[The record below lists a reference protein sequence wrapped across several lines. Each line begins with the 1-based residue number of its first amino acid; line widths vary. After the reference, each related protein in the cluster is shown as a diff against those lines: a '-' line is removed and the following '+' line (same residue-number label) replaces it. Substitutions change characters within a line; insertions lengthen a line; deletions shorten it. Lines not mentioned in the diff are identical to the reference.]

1 MTNGVHFR
9 STRAE
14 IDGAALTHN
23 AKIMQSLSAPS
34 HLLGVVKADAYGHGM
49 LLAARAIDEH
59 VDAFAVAFIDEAL
72 VLREAGLVKPIVL
85 LEGCFSAAELPICAH
100 YNLQPVVHE
109 QSQLDAIAT
118 AKLVRPLSVWLKVD
132 TGMHRLGWDPER
144 VAAVYEELSQCS
156 QVTSITLMSHFANSG
171 DDEHP
176 VTQRQRQRFAEA
188 CTQTKVI
195 NQISFSHSA
204 ALTSSLKDYEQ
215 LSGHWL
221 RAGVTL
227 YGVNPDMQKQIHP
240 ELRPVMRLVAPVI
253 ALRQLAEGER
263 VGYGSGWL
271 AKRPSVI
278 ATLAIGYADGY
289 PRHCKSGTPVLI
301 HGQKAPIA
309 GTVSMDMIT
318 VDVTDIEGVQVGD
331 EAELWGPHLSVHEI
345 AEHADTIGYELLTRV
360 SARVPRIEV

>member
-1 MTNGVHFR
+1 MANGVHFR
-9 STRAE
+9 TTRAE
-14 IDGAALTHN
+14 INRSALAHN
-23 AKIMQSLSAPS
+23 AKIMQNLSAPA

-49 LLAARAIDEH
+49 LVAARAIDEH

-72 VLREAGLVKPIVL
+72 LLREAGFIKPIVL

-118 AKLVRPLSVWLKVD
+118 TKLVRPLSVWLKVD

-144 VAAVYEELSQCS
+144 VAAVYAELSS
-156 QVTSITLMSHFANSG
+156 SPQVTSITLMSHFANSG
-171 DDEHP
+171 EDEHP
-176 VTQRQRQRFAEA
+176 VTQLQRQRFAKA
-188 CTQTKVI
+188 CAQTRI
-195 NQISFSHSA
+195 LNQSFGNSA

-227 YGVNPDMQKQIHP
+227 YGVNPDMQKQVHAD
-240 ELRPVMRLVAPVI
+240 LRPVMRLVAPVI
-253 ALRQLAEGER
+253 ALRQIAEGER
-263 VGYGSGWL
+263 VGYGSSWL
-271 AKRPSVI
+271 ATRPSLI

-301 HGQKAPIA
+301 HGQKAPLA

-318 VDVTDIEGVQVGD
+318 VDVTDIEGIQVGD

-345 AEHADTIGYELLTRV
+345 AEHAGTIGYELLTRV
-360 SARVPRIEV
+360 STRVPRVEI